1 MAAVASERPNHFA
14 ERYGLPVAT
23 TVLAAA
29 VPSVAGKLLSAAIA
43 SLGITLPYFSEI
55 AFHLTRPVSCVV
67 VGLIGLAV
75 VVAINSRPAYAH
87 RAGVAHSISRRSHP
101 IRLCGTFRS
110 DCSAELGW
118 LESSHVPAA

>member
-87 RAGVAHSISRRSHP
+87 RAGVAHSVYLSV
-101 IRLCGTFRS
+101 LTLYV
-110 DCSAELGW
+110 SAVLLG
-118 LESSHVPAA
+118 LIAPLSLVG